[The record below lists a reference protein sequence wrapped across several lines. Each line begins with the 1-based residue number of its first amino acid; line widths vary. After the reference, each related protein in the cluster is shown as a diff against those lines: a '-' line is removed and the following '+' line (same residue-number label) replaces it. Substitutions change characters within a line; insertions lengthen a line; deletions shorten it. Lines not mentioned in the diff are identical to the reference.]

1 MTKPRPLTPRQQA
14 FVEEYLVDLNASQ
27 AAIRA
32 GYSCKT
38 AKVLGS
44 ILLKKVQVM
53 EAVEQA
59 KRERSERTQIHA
71 DWLLSRLAEEALAD
85 IADLYD
91 ENGGLKPVD
100 QWPLIWRQ
108 GLVAAVE
115 VKELFEGR
123 GESREAIG
131 RVSQVKLS
139 DRIKRLELIGKHID
153 VQAFREKVEV
163 EVSGSLAERLAR
175 AKARVLD

>member
-1 MTKPRPLTPRQQA
+1 MKTPRPLNPRQRL

-71 DWLLSRLAEEALAD
+71 DWLLSRLAEEAVAD